1 MTESVEITG
10 LDSGD
15 LELPIVQATDG
26 PSGLGISKLLDST
39 GHVTFDPG
47 FANTASATSA
57 ITYID
62 GDAGILRYRGY
73 PIEQLAKQS
82 TFLETAYL
90 VIYGEL
96 PTAAQLGEWEDRI
109 RRKTMVDERMREF
122 FRMFPRRS
130 HPMPVLA
137 SGLMM
142 LSTFSFDSLGDS
154 PEAIEKATERLIAKV
169 PTLAAYGYKN
179 SRGEAMLY
187 PDNSLSYIENFLRMS
202 FAYPTEPYEFHDDIT
217 RALDVLLIL
226 HADHEQNCSTSTV
239 RLIGSSGANIYAS
252 VAGGVNALSGPLHG
266 GANQAVVEML
276 AAIKDSGI
284 SVKEYV
290 QQVKDKK
297 AGIKLMGFGH
307 RIYRNYDPRA
317 AIIKEHA
324 DTVMRLKAGRRDL
337 LEIAQE
343 LEQAALSDDYFAERK
358 LYPNVDFYSGLIYE
372 AMGFPKEM
380 FTVLFAIG
388 RLPGWIAQWREM
400 RADPKLKI
408 GRPRQV
414 YVGPPQRD
422 YLPIGQRS
430 KSTETARLS
439 HSTGVLR
446 RPI

>member
-1 MTESVEITG
+1 
-10 LDSGD
+10 
-15 LELPIVQATDG
+15 
-26 PSGLGISKLLDST
+26 
-39 GHVTFDPG
+39 
-47 FANTASATSA
+47 
-57 ITYID
+57 
-62 GDAGILRYRGY
+62 
-73 PIEQLAKQS
+73 
-82 TFLETAYL
+82 
-90 VIYGEL
+90 
-96 PTAAQLGEWEDRI
+96 
-109 RRKTMVDERMREF
+109 
-122 FRMFPRRS
+122 
-130 HPMPVLA
+130 MPVLA

-169 PTLAAYGYKN
+169 PTLAAYAYKN

-324 DTVMRLKAGRRDL
+324 DTVMRLKA
-337 LEIAQE
+337 
-343 LEQAALSDDYFAERK
+343 AAA
-358 LYPNVDFYSGLIYE
+358 
-372 AMGFPKEM
+372 
-380 FTVLFAIG
+380 
-388 RLPGWIAQWREM
+388 
-400 RADPKLKI
+400 
-408 GRPRQV
+408 
-414 YVGPPQRD
+414 
-422 YLPIGQRS
+422 
-430 KSTETARLS
+430 TARDRPG
-439 HSTGVLR
+439 TGAGGAVGRILR
-446 RPI
+446 